1 MRMVLRKIDSC
12 VGEADQAAEEAAML
26 APLLWI
32 ALAVQAPQEPP
43 IIVEGLRPQEKAVC
57 RTERETGSRM
67 VKKICRTATEQ
78 KQANLKARSTL
89 MLGNRSTEPTEA
101 FVRPKG
107 D

>member
-1 MRMVLRKIDSC
+1 
-12 VGEADQAAEEAAML
+12 ML

-32 ALAVQAPQEPP
+32 ALVLQAQQEPP
-43 IIVEGLRPQEKAVC
+43 IIVEGQKPKEKVIC
-57 RTERETGSRM
+57 RTERETGSRV
-67 VKKICRTATEQ
+67 VKQICKTATEQ
-78 KQANLKARSTL
+78 KQVNLKARTTL

>member
-1 MRMVLRKIDSC
+1 
-12 VGEADQAAEEAAML
+12 ML

-32 ALAVQAPQEPP
+32 ALALQAQQEPP
-43 IIVEGLRPQEKAVC
+43 IIVEGQKPKEKVIC
-57 RTERETGSRM
+57 RTERETGSRV
-67 VKKICRTATEQ
+67 VKQICKAATEQ
-78 KQANLKARSTL
+78 KQVNLKARTTL

>member
-1 MRMVLRKIDSC
+1 
-12 VGEADQAAEEAAML
+12 ML

-32 ALAVQAPQEPP
+32 ALAVQAQQEPP
-43 IIVEGLRPQEKAVC
+43 IIVEGQKPKEKTVC

-67 VKKICRTATEQ
+67 VKQICRTATEQ
-78 KQANLKARSTL
+78 KQVNLKARTTL